1 MEELHLFFD
10 DSGVLHRNAPNR
22 FFVYAGYAFI
32 GKDNKEIA
40 KRKYKKVV
48 QRIQTKRG
56 NREEL
61 KACYLDKS
69 EKYELYRVLKN
80 EHSMGLTVDIKR
92 VQSNILD
99 HKKSIHRY
107 KDYVLKRLVKE
118 KIKLLINRGLLNPED
133 DLKLCIC
140 VDEQATASNGYY
152 NFEESVYEE
161 LKNGV
166 HNFNYDVFYE
176 PIWKGKLEI
185 NVSYCD
191 SKHNYLIQASDI
203 LANRLWT
210 SFKIDNR
217 EMRNIP
223 EHSCMR
229 LP

>member
-61 KACYLDKS
+61 KTCYLDKS

-166 HNFNYDVFYE
+166 HNFNYGVFYE

>member
-166 HNFNYDVFYE
+166 HNFNYGVFYE
-176 PIWKGKLEI
+176 P
-185 NVSYCD
+185 
-191 SKHNYLIQASDI
+191 
-203 LANRLWT
+203 
-210 SFKIDNR
+210 
-217 EMRNIP
+217 
-223 EHSCMR
+223 
-229 LP
+229 

>member
-99 HKKSIHRY
+99 PPI
-107 KDYVLKRLVKE
+107 VK
-118 KIKLLINRGLLNPED
+118 L
-133 DLKLCIC
+133 
-140 VDEQATASNGYY
+140 S
-152 NFEESVYEE
+152 
-161 LKNGV
+161 
-166 HNFNYDVFYE
+166 
-176 PIWKGKLEI
+176 
-185 NVSYCD
+185 
-191 SKHNYLIQASDI
+191 
-203 LANRLWT
+203 
-210 SFKIDNR
+210 
-217 EMRNIP
+217 
-223 EHSCMR
+223 
-229 LP
+229 